1 MQKRVN
7 NALLMG
13 MIGSMLAACGG
24 GDGSSQDSL
33 NATQKNLT
41 RSMKAAAPACVAWVS
56 GGTYTAGEVVT
67 YNGATWSSPSYV
79 DPAVHASYGLTGVS
93 CPLASFC
100 AAVDWEGNALTATG

>member
-1 MQKRVN
+1 LATVARIASPSAPPTSERGPRRCGDNPGRQVIGCPRLHGDLQAISCTSSHFCAAVDLSG
-7 NALLMG
+7 NA
-13 MIGSMLAACGG
+13 
-24 GDGSSQDSL
+24 
-33 NATQKNLT
+33 
-41 RSMKAAAPACVAWVS
+41 
-56 GGTYTAGEVVT
+56 VT